1 MKHTAW
7 ILAIATA
14 LALPADGHAAEI
26 KVLSGTGPRAAVR
39 ELVAQFERASGHRVA
54 IEFHVNAE
62 VKRRIDGGETFDAV
76 VGNPEVIDELIR
88 EGKVAA
94 ASRGSIGRSGVGV
107 AVRAGALR
115 PDIASVE
122 GFRKTLLAAK
132 SVAFPGEG
140 ASGRYFV
147 SLLDRLGIAGE
158 MKPKLRPMPASDA
171 VEVVARG
178 EAEMVV
184 VVMPRMAGVPGID
197 IAGPLPAELQTW
209 IGFAAGV
216 SASAKEPAAAQALVR
231 FLSSAEAAPVLRAKG
246 IEPPS

>member
-1 MKHTAW
+1 MKRTAW

-14 LALPADGHAAEI
+14 LALPAAAHAAEI
-26 KVLSGTGPRAAVR
+26 KVLSGTGPRSAVR
-39 ELVAQFERASGHRVA
+39 ELVAQFERASGHKVA
-54 IEFHVNAE
+54 IQFHVNAE
-62 VKRRIDGGETFDAV
+62 VKRKIDGGEAFDAV

-88 EGKVAA
+88 EGKVSA
-94 ASRGSIGRSGVGV
+94 ASRASIGRAGVGV
-107 AVRAGALR
+107 AVREGAAK

-171 VEVVARG
+171 VEIVARG

-184 VVMPRMAGVPGID
+184 VVMPRMSGVPGID
-197 IAGPLPAELQTW
+197 IAGPLPAELQTH

-231 FLSSAEAAPVLRAKG
+231 FLASPEAAPVLRAKG
-246 IEPPS
+246 IDPN